1 MKHPKVIHM
10 LFNFLFGFSK
20 EEQTNSGNYSSSVFE
35 LQNPMAQT
43 EDQVP
48 FVLEN
53 QNIDPFEYQNGESN
67 PLVTYFI
74 DELENALQKFD
85 SSGNEEIF
93 LNNIESNSSV
103 SRGPLVPLLN
113 FPNNSGS
120 IEEIQKPKQVQN
132 MIVDSSSNSEEE
144 DELSQEYLDL
154 GKL

>member
-1 MKHPKVIHM
+1 M
-10 LFNFLFGFSK
+10 
-20 EEQTNSGNYSSSVFE
+20 
-35 LQNPMAQT
+35 
-43 EDQVP
+43 
-48 FVLEN
+48 
-53 QNIDPFEYQNGESN
+53 
-67 PLVTYFI
+67 
-74 DELENALQKFD
+74 
-85 SSGNEEIF
+85 
-93 LNNIESNSSV
+93 